1 MAAVSID
8 ARKRGEYAVLQGNG
22 RNIGVLLLDPSTDR
36 LWVRVRE
43 DWREQDDEDVFPLL
57 EQDLASKAAEMGGQA
72 LLASLEDTLSNALRI
87 TARARVAVDAFIR
100 QLDLLFAEHVA
111 PLPVAP
117 FHSHLPLYSLRAAA
131 GNFGAEM
138 PAEAEGWV
146 RVPMRL
152 QKDMFVARVEGRSME
167 PRIPDGSLNV
177 FRYGVAGSRQGRIVL
192 AELPGA
198 FDETARYTVKRY
210 ASRKRAL
217 GEDQWE
223 HEAVRLEPLNPEFE
237 PIDLEPGCVMV
248 IAEWLRTLE

>member
-1 MAAVSID
+1 MAVVSID
-8 ARKRGEYAVLQGNG
+8 ARKSGEYALLHADG
-22 RNIGVLLLDPSTDR
+22 RNIGVLLLDPSANR
-36 LWVRVRE
+36 LWVRLRE

-72 LLASLEDTLSNALRI
+72 LLASLEDTLSNTLRI
-87 TARARVAVDAFIR
+87 TPRTKVGVDAFTR
-100 QLDLLFAEHVA
+100 QLDVLFVE
-111 PLPVAP
+111 PVAP
-117 FHSHLPLYSLRAAA
+117 YDSHLPLWSLRVAA

-138 PAEAEGWV
+138 PVKPEGWV
-146 RVPMRL
+146 RAPMRL
-152 QKDMFVARVEGRSME
+152 EKDMFVAHVEGRSME

-192 AELPGA
+192 AELSGQ

-210 ASRKRAL
+210 SSRKRAT

-223 HEAVRLEPLNPEFE
+223 HEAIRLEPLNPEFE
-237 PIDLEPGCVMV
+237 PIELGPERVRV